1 MIFTLFCFANL
12 VFEKPH
18 SHHQGLKI
26 LPDNMIIKI
35 PQKKRRLKRFKV
47 RILSNTLN
55 FGTRMADMNIS
66 VNCLPDVILF

>member
-35 PQKKRRLKRFKV
+35 PQKKKEDLKGSKLGFSV
-47 RILSNTLN
+47 THLILAQEWL
-55 FGTRMADMNIS
+55 I
-66 VNCLPDVILF
+66 